1 MIEEDA
7 AEFRIVMI
15 DMACSGQHDLLGDG
29 AVLDDRL
36 NAAEL
41 LPTPSPVRV
50 SGVKSA
56 GYANIEL
63 LPR

>member
-1 MIEEDA
+1 
-7 AEFRIVMI
+7 V
-15 DMACSGQHDLLGDG
+15 CGTGQALKKS
-29 AVLDDRL
+29 
-36 NAAEL
+36 L